1 MKIASLI
8 SSSFLAA
15 LIAVPSP
22 AQAKSVYLTC
32 VTNDPAW
39 PPPLTIII
47 DEDRGEVRVAG
58 AQANG
63 TSPNPAFTPTSVDFG
78 FGLRRW
84 HINRVNLSLK
94 TDDFFEAWN
103 GVCKFGAPPKRAF

>member
-1 MKIASLI
+1 MRMIPFVLASVVLT
-8 SSSFLAA
+8 SFAT
-15 LIAVPSP
+15 P
-22 AQAKSVYLTC
+22 ASAKSVYLTC
-32 VTNDPAW
+32 VTNDPDW

-47 DEDRGEVRVAG
+47 DEDRGEVRVSG
-58 AQANG
+58 KTSNG

-84 HINRVNLSLK
+84 HIDRINLALK
-94 TDDFFEAWN
+94 TDDFFDSWN